1 MNWTEQTR
9 TGLET
14 ALNEAEVV
22 GLRVAPTDAAC
33 ELLLHVHAQPTPAG
47 TDPDPRRVLRLLRTS
62 RIRVVLRADR
72 LDGYGPAVPLAG
84 PADVEAFFASLDG
97 WEAMYGWEFLD
108 RPAPDDWPARP
119 SLTVAPRPGPSP
131 HSLYWFTDCR
141 RGDGRYCIEGTIDF
155 ADLEVLRGDGTP
167 EPVEDFITE
176 ARRWWEALSQHGA
189 QSPAAAGTPSWR
201 RRRQTATFVA
211 G

>member
-9 TGLET
+9 AGLET

-22 GLRVAPTDAAC
+22 GLRVAPADAAC
-33 ELLLHVHAQPTPAG
+33 ELLLHVHAQPAPAG

-72 LDGYGPAVPLAG
+72 MDGYGPAIPLTGLAE
-84 PADVEAFFASLDG
+84 VEAFFASLDG

-108 RPAPDDWPARP
+108 RPTPDDWPVEP

-141 RGDGRYCIEGTIDF
+141 RADGRYCIEGTVDF
-155 ADLEVLRGDGTP
+155 ADLEVLRGDGAP
-167 EPVEDFITE
+167 EPVEEFAAE
-176 ARRWWEALSQHGA
+176 ARHWWNDLSSRGMHLPQ
-189 QSPAAAGTPSWR
+189 PAGSPSWR
-201 RRRQTATFVA
+201 GPRLASTFVA